1 MQRFRPHFLLL
12 LSTLALLFA
21 ACTQDEATNP
31 GTPDPEPPRT
41 PELTANM
48 WNAFTPEDDTICA
61 DGSEYEYYVYPG
73 TQNKLVIDFQ
83 GGGACWDDGTCS
95 QPIEEPDDGGVYNS
109 RVFGEPAPQGIYDKT
124 NDANP
129 VGDWYH
135 AYISYCTAD
144 IHVGNSVET
153 YTNPDGTTRTVQ
165 HKGKVNAQ
173 AVLDWVFAEFE
184 APETIFVT
192 GCSAG
197 AYGSITYTPMIQKQ
211 YPDAAVYQ
219 MGDCGAGVTPPEF
232 FEGDDGINRWNT
244 QSVLA
249 ELIPELDL
257 SGGLTPTFLTNVYKT
272 VGTTYPESIV
282 SQYNSAADFIQI
294 FFYALQQGASFPP
307 GQAELQQAA
316 QDWTVGLGASLSA
329 IDEGT
334 DNFFAYTSE
343 LEDATFP
350 EGFTAHCIITKPEF
364 YTYEIA
370 GVPFATWVENLVN
383 GNTDALENVSPPIE
397 TAALN

>member
-1 MQRFRPHFLLL
+1 MKRYRPHFLLL
-12 LSTLALLFA
+12 LSTLVLLFA

-48 WNAFTPEDDTICA
+48 WNAFTPGDDTICA

-95 QPIEEPDDGGVYNS
+95 LPTEEPGDGGVYNS
-109 RVFGEPAPQGIYDKT
+109 RVFGEPAPQGIYDKM

-129 VGDWYH
+129 IGDWYH

-144 IHVGNSVET
+144 IHLGNSTQT
-153 YTNPDGTTRTVQ
+153 YTDPGGETRTVQ
-165 HKGKVNAQ
+165 HKGQVNAQ

-197 AYGSITYTPMIQKQ
+197 AYGSITYMPKIQAR
-211 YPDAAVYQ
+211 YPNANIYQ
-219 MGDCGAGVTPPEF
+219 LGDCGAGVTPQAF
-232 FEGDDGINRWNT
+232 YEGEDGISRWNT
-244 QSVLA
+244 SSVLA
-249 ELIPELDL
+249 ELIPSLEL
-257 SGGLTPTFLTNVYKT
+257 SGGLDPTFLASIYVE
-272 VGTTYPESIV
+272 VGTTYPESIL

-294 FFYALQQGASFPP
+294 LFYALQQGASLPP
-307 GQAELQQAA
+307 SQEEAQQAA
-316 QDWTVGLGASLSA
+316 QEWTAGLSASLNEIEA
-329 IDEGT
+329 GT
-334 DNFFAYTSE
+334 DNFYSYTSLLDNNDNPSDGTE
-343 LEDATFP
+343 
-350 EGFTAHCIITKPEF
+350 HCIITKPEF
-364 YTYEIA
+364 YTYELN
-370 GVPFATWVENLVN
+370 GVPFISWVEDLVN
-383 GNTDALENVSPPIE
+383 GRAEDLENVSPSAGV
-397 TAALN
+397 AALN